1 LGHPAVLGRDGFP
14 VSSVREAALELLVY
28 LAVHRDGVS
37 VEAVKEAVYG
47 DATRARAAQ
56 RLSTD
61 LANLRN
67 RIRHAADAGHGV
79 NPVVNTGGRYRLDPS
94 LVEVDWWT
102 MQATARRVH
111 EAGDDDA
118 RVEALRNGLAA
129 FHGVLAEGADYEW
142 LSEYQESSRRSG
154 VSLHVRL
161 AILLWDREPREAA
174 RLLEGAC
181 DLDPYDEDLAV
192 RAMNA
197 HARIGDG
204 DGVRGRWRQLRAA
217 LAELDE
223 SPDAATK
230 DLVATLLTSGSPAP
244 AAPAPSSRPDRAGL
258 RAAAEGLGLVV
269 NRRG

>member
-1 LGHPAVLGRDGFP
+1 MGCPVLMGRDGF
-14 VSSVREAALELLVY
+14 VVRGVREAALELLVY

-37 VEAVKEAVYG
+37 VDAVKEAAYG

-67 RIRHAADAGHGV
+67 RIRYAAGV
-79 NPVVNTGGRYRLDPS
+79 ECGLNPVINTGGRYRLDAS

-102 MQATARRVH
+102 VQAAVRRVH
-111 EAGDDDA
+111 DAGDDDA
-118 RVEALRNGLAA
+118 RVEALRVGLAA
-129 FHGVLAEGADYEW
+129 FHGVVAEGADYEW
-142 LSEYQESSRRSG
+142 LSEYQESSRRLG

-161 AILLWDREPREAA
+161 AVLLWDRDPREAA
-174 RLLEGAC
+174 GLLAGAC

-192 RAMNA
+192 RAMRA
-197 HARIGDG
+197 HARIGNG
-204 DGVRGRWRQLRAA
+204 DAVRGRWRQLRAA

-230 DLVATLLTSGSPAP
+230 DLVATLLTSGSPA
-244 AAPAPSSRPDRAGL
+244 APSSLSRPEQ
-258 RAAAEGLGLVV
+258 AEARTGG
-269 NRRG
+269 R